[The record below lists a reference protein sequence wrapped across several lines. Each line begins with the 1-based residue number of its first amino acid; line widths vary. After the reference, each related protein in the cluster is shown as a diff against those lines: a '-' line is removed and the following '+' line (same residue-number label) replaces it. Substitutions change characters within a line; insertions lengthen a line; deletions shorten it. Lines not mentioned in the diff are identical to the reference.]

1 MKEQVI
7 SIISNVTGQTTD
19 MLLEHES
26 ELRSWD
32 SLKHIEILLL
42 IEEEFDIRFEE
53 EKIGELNSVKAL
65 CEAVERM
72 V

>member
-7 SIISNVTGQTTD
+7 SIISNVTGQTAD
-19 MLLEHES
+19 MLLEHEN
-26 ELRSWD
+26 EPRSWD

-53 EKIGELNSVKAL
+53 EKIGKLNSVKAL

>member
-1 MKEQVI
+1 MREQVI
-7 SIISNVTGQTTD
+7 SIISNVTGQTAD
-19 MLLEHES
+19 MLLEHEN
-26 ELRSWD
+26 EPRSWD

-53 EKIGELNSVKAL
+53 EKIGKLNSVKAL

>member
-42 IEEEFDIRFEE
+42 IEEEFDIWFEE